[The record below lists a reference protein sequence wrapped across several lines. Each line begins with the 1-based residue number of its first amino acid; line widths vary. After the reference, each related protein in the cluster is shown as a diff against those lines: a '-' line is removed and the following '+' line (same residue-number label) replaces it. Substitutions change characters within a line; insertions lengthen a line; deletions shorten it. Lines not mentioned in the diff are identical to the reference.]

1 MKYLIHCIF
10 RADPNVPL
18 AGLDRDLLVLE
29 AGGLAAAVTHWPD
42 RQRPVDVARLVAYE
56 RAIARVHAARTV
68 IPLRFGCVVEGE
80 SEVLGLLRQHRAEY
94 EQLLAQWE
102 GLTEMGLELWHGS
115 DEKEAAPAAAAL
127 TAGAQYIAD
136 LRGRYPG
143 LTPAERSSAQSIAE
157 RFEGLARDRREEAW
171 PAAKGR
177 LVSLYFLVPRAKVSE
192 FRERSSGIDLPSGM
206 QLMVSGPWP
215 PYNFTAPARP

>member
-1 MKYLIHCIF
+1 MKYMIHCIF
-10 RADPNVPL
+10 RADPNMPR
-18 AGLDRDLLVLE
+18 ANFNRDGWVLE
-29 AGGLAAAVTHWPD
+29 ADGLAAAVTHWPD
-42 RQRPVDVARLVAYE
+42 QQPPVDVARLVAYE
-56 RAIARVHAARTV
+56 KAIARLHAARTV

-80 SEVLGLLRQHRAEY
+80 SEVFGLLREHRAEY

-102 GLTEMGLELWHGS
+102 GLTEMGLQLWRGS
-115 DEKEAAPAAAAL
+115 EPEEAAPAAAAL
-127 TAGAQYIAD
+127 TAGARYIAA

-143 LTPAERSSAQSIAE
+143 LTPAERSSAASIAE
-157 RFEGLARDRREEAW
+157 RFEGLVRDRREEAG

-177 LVSLYFLVPRAKVSE
+177 LVSLYFLVPRAEVSE
-192 FRERSSGIDLPSGM
+192 FRELSRGIDLPSGM